1 MEYLP
6 KIADKVRLPLK
17 IKIYPYLM
25 DHQFEGKAVLPAV
38 EAIQLLAAS
47 TSGYLPAIEIDTILD
62 ARFDKF
68 LYINPR
74 VALIDAFNE
83 IEVHEDGGV
92 ISRLIT
98 KTRAKAGSITRTKDH
113 VSLRFSKNPQE
124 PAPPLLDEIFA
135 LEGLGIDIPSDRLYG
150 ELVPFGPAYHNVKE
164 TFTVSEQGAIAS
176 VYAPDNGA
184 PSAPLGSPFPL
195 DAALHATCAWG
206 QRYRKIVG
214 FPVGFGIRHVF
225 KQTRPGATYI
235 ARIIPKRGYPEPL
248 LFDIWLYDQDGVFY
262 EAVLDVLMEDVSGGR
277 MKPPQWLLEGA
288 NDEELPSLK
297 AHCDAISVI
306 ELKTIN
312 ETAVKALSDFELD
325 RYSRLGDKR
334 KKSYL
339 GSRLCCKTL
348 SRKLSGN
355 DGETPASSITTI
367 YPDQIRPRSPLT
379 DGRDIFSCSVS
390 HDSRFAVAVAAKTK
404 VGVDVE
410 EISEKALRSR
420 RLYMKE
426 REEILAKNSSLG
438 EIEAS
443 IRIWS
448 IKEAMSKALG
458 INLAQSWERVEIKD
472 IGQNKSLVLMEK
484 REYTAIH
491 DTVDNHLFTMITR
504 GVVEDQ
510 S

>member
-1 MEYLP
+1 MEDLP
-6 KIADKVRLPLK
+6 KIAEKVRLPLK
-17 IKIYPYLM
+17 IEIHPYLM

-47 TSGYLPAIEIDTILD
+47 TLGYLPDIGIDTILD

-74 VALIDAFNE
+74 VALINAFNE
-83 IEVHEDGGV
+83 IEVHEDGSV

-98 KTRAKAGSITRTKDH
+98 KTRSKKGPITRTKEH
-113 VSLRFSKNPQE
+113 VSLRFSNNPQE
-124 PAPPLLDEIFA
+124 PAPPLLDKVSA
-135 LEGLGIDIPSDRLYG
+135 LEGIGIDISPDRLYG
-150 ELVPFGPAYHNVKE
+150 ELVPFGPAYHNVRE
-164 TFTVSEQGAIAS
+164 TLTVSEQGAIAS

-184 PSAPLGSPFPL
+184 PSDPLGSPFPL
-195 DAALHATCAWG
+195 DSALHVACAWG
-206 QRYRKIVG
+206 QRYKGIVG
-214 FPVGFGIRHVF
+214 FPVGCGIRRVF

-235 ARIIPKRGYPEPL
+235 ARIIPKEGYPAPL
-248 LFDIWLYDQDGVFY
+248 LFDIWIYGQDSVFY
-262 EAVLDVLMEDVSGGR
+262 EAALDVLMEDVSGGR
-277 MKPPQWLLEGA
+277 MKPPQWLLEGTQYQA
-288 NDEELPSLK
+288 LPSLK

-312 ETAVKALSDFELD
+312 ETAVKALSDSELD
-325 RYSRLGDKR
+325 RYEPLGDKR

-355 DGETPASSITTI
+355 DRDTPASSITTI
-367 YPDQIRPRSPLT
+367 SPDRIRPCSPLT
-379 DGRDIFSCSVS
+379 DGRDIFFCSVS

-410 EISEKALRSR
+410 EISEKAPKSR

-426 REEILAKNSSLG
+426 REELLAVKSSLG

-443 IRIWS
+443 VRIWS
-448 IKEAMSKALG
+448 IKEAMSKAFG
-458 INLAQSWERVEIKD
+458 INLAQSWEKVEIK
-472 IGQNKSLVLMEK
+472 GVGRNRSLALMEK
-484 REYTAIH
+484 KEYTAFH
-491 DTVDNHLFTMITR
+491 DTVDNHLFTMII
-504 GVVEDQ
+504 EIIK
-510 S
+510 

>member
-17 IKIYPYLM
+17 IRISPYMM

-38 EAIQLLAAS
+38 EALQLLAAS
-47 TSGYLPAIEIDTILD
+47 TSGYLPGIKIDSIHD
-62 ARFDKF
+62 ARFDRF
-68 LYINPR
+68 LYIDPG

-83 IEVHEDGGV
+83 IEIHEDGSAV
-92 ISRLIT
+92 SRLIT
-98 KTRAKAGSITRTKDH
+98 KTRSKTGSITRIKEH
-113 VSLRFSKNPQE
+113 VFIRFPNSPQE
-124 PAPPLLDEIFA
+124 PAPPLLDEISA
-135 LEGLGIDIPSDRLYG
+135 LEGFGIDIPSDRLYG

-164 TFTVSEQGAIAS
+164 NLTVSEQGAIAS

-184 PSAPLGSPFPL
+184 QSTPLGSPFPF
-195 DAALHATCAWG
+195 DAALHAACAWG
-206 QRYRKIVG
+206 QRYRGIVG
-214 FPVGFGIRHVF
+214 FPVGFGMRRVF

-235 ARIIPKRGYPEPL
+235 ARIIPKRACSERL
-248 LFDIWLYDQDGVFY
+248 LYDIWIYDQDGVFY
-262 EAVLDVLMEDVSGGR
+262 ETSLDVLMGDVSGGR
-277 MKPPQWLLEGA
+277 MKPPQWVMEGA
-288 NDEELPSLK
+288 QNQALPSLK
-297 AHCDAISVI
+297 AHCEALAII

-312 ETAVKALSDFELD
+312 EVAVKSLSDFEFD
-325 RYSRLGDKR
+325 RYNRLGDKR

-355 DGETPASSITTI
+355 DRDTPASSITTI
-367 YPDQIRPRSPLT
+367 APDQIRPRSPLI
-379 DGRDIFSCSVS
+379 DGGDVFSCSVS
-390 HDSRFAVAVAAKTK
+390 HDSRFAVAVAAKTR

-426 REEILAKNSSLG
+426 REEILARNSPIG

-443 IRIWS
+443 VRIWS
-448 IKEAMSKALG
+448 IKEALSKALG
-458 INLAQSWERVEIKD
+458 ITLAQAWEQVEIKD
-472 IGQNKSLVLMEK
+472 VGQNKSLVFMEK
-484 REYTAIH
+484 HDYTAIH
-491 DTVDNHLFTMITR
+491 DILDNHVFTM
-504 GVVEDQ
+504 V

>member
-1 MEYLP
+1 MEELP

-38 EAIQLLAAS
+38 EALQLLAAS
-47 TSGYLPAIEIDTILD
+47 TSDYLPDIKIDSILD
-62 ARFDKF
+62 ARFDRF

-83 IEVHEDGGV
+83 IEVHEDGSV

-98 KTRAKAGSITRTKDH
+98 KTRAKAGSITRTKEH

-124 PAPPLLDEIFA
+124 PAPPLLDEISA

-150 ELVPFGPAYHNVKE
+150 ELVPFGPAYHNVE
-164 TFTVSEQGAIAS
+164 ALTVSEQGAITS
-176 VYAPDNGA
+176 VYARELGA
-184 PSAPLGSPFPL
+184 ASAPLGSPFPL
-195 DAALHATCAWG
+195 DAALHAACAWG
-206 QRYRKIVG
+206 QRYRGIVG
-214 FPVGFGIRHVF
+214 FPVGFGMRRIF

-235 ARIIPKRGYPEPL
+235 ARIIPKKGDSKAL
-248 LFDIWLYDQDGVFY
+248 LFDIWIYGQDGVFY
-262 EAVLDVLMEDVSGGR
+262 EAALDVLMEDVSGGR
-277 MKPPQWLLEGA
+277 MRPPQWVLEGA
-288 NDEELPSLK
+288 QHQVLPSLK
-297 AHCDAISVI
+297 AHSDALSVI

-325 RYSRLGDKR
+325 RYGRLGDKR

-355 DGETPASSITTI
+355 DRDTPASSITTI
-367 YPDQIRPRSPLT
+367 SPDQIRPRSPLT
-379 DGRDIFSCSVS
+379 DGRDVFSCSVS
-390 HDSRFAVAVAAKTK
+390 HDSRYAVAVAAKTK

-410 EISEKALRSR
+410 EISAKALRSR
-420 RLYMKE
+420 QLYMKE
-426 REEILAKNSSLG
+426 KEEILVRNSSLG

-443 IRIWS
+443 VRIWS

-458 INLAQSWERVEIKD
+458 INLAQSWEKVEIKD
-472 IGQNKSLVLMEK
+472 IGQNKSLVLMEEG
-484 REYTAIH
+484 EYTAIH
-491 DTVDNHLFTMITR
+491 DTVDNHLFTMII
-504 GVVEDQ
+504 EIIK
-510 S
+510 